1 MRLSIRNQFPATITA
16 VARGEVMTTVRS
28 RLTGGQEVTAA
39 VTLEG
44 ADELTLAEGQP
55 VTVLIKATELAVA
68 TGEVGN
74 LSIRNRIPGTIEA
87 ITHGVVMTT
96 VKIDIGGGDTLT
108 AVITKE
114 AAQDLGLAD
123 GDPVTALVKSTEVS
137 LAID

>member
-1 MRLSIRNQFPATITA
+1 MM
-16 VARGEVMTTVRS
+16 GVM
-28 RLTGGQEVTAA
+28 
-39 VTLEG
+39 
-44 ADELTLAEGQP
+44 ADEPAVPASDLLAGVRADRWRE
-55 VTVLIKATELAVA
+55 VLATELAVA
-68 TGEVGN
+68 TGEVAN
-74 LSIRNRIPGTIEA
+74 LSIRNRIPGTIES
-87 ITHGVVMTT
+87 ITHGAVMTT

>member
-16 VARGEVMTTVRS
+16 VARGEVMATVRS
-28 RLTGGQEVTAA
+28 RLAGGQEVTAA

-87 ITHGVVMTT
+87 ITHGAVMTT